1 MPVVPL
7 PAARHEGPARQHR
20 NGLAEA
26 PRHPADGAE
35 HVRGDSRYVLAA
47 AGACLG
53 AFSAVA
59 DDATDAVLLVLLV
72 VFAGVQLSSRSTSSR
87 ASCSGPTCGGL
98 RWPTPLDTRAWRCS
112 HRSSSRR
119 RSPS

>member
-7 PAARHEGPARQHR
+7 PAARHEGPARPHR
-20 NGLAEA
+20 NGLAKA
-26 PRHPADGAE
+26 PLHPADGAE

-72 VFAGVQLSSRSTSSR
+72 VSAGAQITAALTQMRRGSRLAFR
-87 ASCSGPTCGGL
+87 ALLAPGPLC
-98 RWPTPLDTRAWRCS
+98 AAVVAV
-112 HRSSSRR
+112 HVVA
-119 RSPS
+119 